1 MISPADYMRHDAT
14 GLAELV
20 RRKEVS
26 ASELLEAAIAR
37 AEAVNP
43 RINAIVTP
51 MYDIARQRARGA
63 LSGALAGVPFLIKDL
78 EQDYA
83 GVPSSAGCKALKHAC
98 HTPTE
103 HAEITR
109 RWLAAGT
116 VIFGRTATSE
126 FGAKGI
132 TETDAWGPTRNP
144 WRLDRTPGGSS
155 GGSAAA
161 VAARIVPVAGAS
173 DGGGSIRIPA
183 AYTGLFGLKPGRA
196 RTPMGP
202 RAGEVMHG
210 AAVNHVISRSVR
222 DSACLLDATQGPE
235 CGSWTKIAPPERP
248 YTEEV
253 ARGPG
258 RLRIAFDVR
267 SPLPGARVDP
277 ESVAAVEQAARLLE
291 TLGHHVEPAAP
302 DIDGAAL
309 LDDFLRMWFAH
320 AAVLVDLVRQQTGA
334 GYDGF
339 EIDTLVMASLGR
351 AMSALEYV
359 EGYQRFSVYTRQLGL
374 FLQQY
379 DVYMLPTVA
388 APPPKIG
395 ELDTPPRLKTL
406 AMAGIKLGGGK
417 LLPVA
422 SGLIRSIVRRSLE
435 RVPFTQLANLT
446 GTPAMSV
453 PLHVGSDGLPQGV
466 QFVADHGGEG
476 LLFALAG
483 QLEQAK
489 PWAARLDSVL

>member
-1 MISPADYMRHDAT
+1 MISVADYMRYDGT

-26 ASELLEAAIAR
+26 ASELLEAAIER
-37 AEAVNP
+37 AQAVNP

-51 MYDIARQRARGA
+51 MFEIARQRAREA
-63 LSGALAGVPFLIKDL
+63 LSGAFAGVPFLIKDL

-83 GVPSSAGCKALKHAC
+83 GVPSSAGCKALKNARY
-98 HTPTE
+98 TPAE

-155 GGSAAA
+155 GGTAAA

-202 RAGEVMHG
+202 RVGEVMHG
-210 AAVNHVISRSVR
+210 AAMNHAISRSVR
-222 DSACLLDATQGPE
+222 DSARLLDVTHGPE
-235 CGSWTKIAPPERP
+235 CGSWTRIAPPERP
-248 YTEEV
+248 YAEEV
-253 ARGPG
+253 GRDPG

-267 SPLPGARVDP
+267 SPLPGGSVDA
-277 ESVAAVEQAARLLE
+277 EAVAAVEEAARLLE

-302 DIDGAAL
+302 DIDGEAL

-320 AAVLVDLVRQQTGA
+320 AAVLVDVVRRETGA
-334 GYDGF
+334 GYEGF

-351 AMSALEYV
+351 AMGAVEYV
-359 EGYQRFSVYTRQLGL
+359 EGYQRWSAYTRGLGL
-374 FLQQY
+374 FLQKY
-379 DVYMLPTVA
+379 DVYMTPTLA
-388 APPPKIG
+388 APPPRIG
-395 ELDTPPRLKTL
+395 ELDTPPPLKAL
-406 AMAGIKLGGGK
+406 ALAGIKLGGGA

-422 SGLIRSIVRRSLE
+422 SGLIRSQVRRSLE

-453 PLHVGSDGLPQGV
+453 PLHVSRDGLPMGV
-466 QFVADHGGEG
+466 QFIADHGGEG

-489 PWAARLDSVL
+489 PWAARLESVL

>member
-1 MISPADYMRHDAT
+1 MISAADYMRYDAT

-26 ASELLEAAIAR
+26 ASELLEAAIER

-51 MYDIARQRARGA
+51 MFEIARQRARGP
-63 LSGALAGVPFLIKDL
+63 LSGVLAGVPFLIKDL

-83 GVPSSAGCKALKHAC
+83 GVPSSAGCKALKRAR
-98 HTPTE
+98 HTPAE

-161 VAARIVPVAGAS
+161 VAARIVPAAGAS

-202 RAGEVMHG
+202 RVGEVMHG

-222 DSACLLDATQGPE
+222 DSASLLDATHGPE
-235 CGSWTKIAPPERP
+235 CGSWTRIAPPERP
-248 YTEEV
+248 YSEEV

-258 RLRIAFDVR
+258 RLRVAFDIR
-267 SPLPGARVDP
+267 SPLPGAAVHP
-277 ESVAAVEQAARLLE
+277 EAVAAVEQAARLLE
-291 TLGHHVEPAAP
+291 TLGHVVEPAAP
-302 DIDGAAL
+302 DIDGEAL
-309 LDDFLRMWFAH
+309 LDDVLRMWFAH
-320 AAVLVDLVRQQTGA
+320 AAVLVDLVRAQTGA

-359 EGYQRFSVYTRQLGL
+359 EGYQRWSVYTRRLGL

-379 DVYMLPTVA
+379 DVYMTPTLA
-388 APPPKIG
+388 APPSKIG
-395 ELDTPPRLKTL
+395 ELDTPAPLKTL
-406 AMAGIKLGGGK
+406 AMAGIQLGGGR
-417 LLPVA
+417 LLSVA
-422 SGLIRSIVRRSLE
+422 SGLIRSLVRRSLE

-453 PLHVGSDGLPQGV
+453 PLHVDRDGLPQGV
-466 QFVADHGGEG
+466 QFIADHGGEG

-489 PWAARLDSVL
+489 PWAARLESVL